1 MQPAPSAPSS
11 AWSVFRAEPYRLLFP
26 LGLIQGLAGAW
37 HWIAFHAKLTT
48 DYGMQRHGLLEI
60 GGFGGCFAAGFLL
73 TALPNFLA
81 VPVCALWELLVF
93 VLLMV
98 AQAAALMAGQ
108 VRAGQFLFLAFMVF
122 LLIFTGRRYRIRQG
136 EPPPFVLMA
145 TGMLLGTLGIGL
157 VLFPLRYFPRL
168 GENLLQQ
175 GMLLAYI
182 MGIGSFLGARFMGT
196 FQPPAFLFRQTPG
209 RPPVP
214 PPVRM
219 KRFFLTGGAL
229 LFLSF
234 PIESALSPLAGQ
246 LLRAAVV
253 SAQLFLFANIHRTP
267 KPPCMSSQLLRASLW
282 LVVIGLWLV
291 ALLPGSLYFAA
302 LHVLFLGGFGLMM
315 LIIGLRVTA
324 SHGGIPGLWEG
335 ARRSLTALGA
345 GVAVTT
351 LLRAVAP
358 LLPSRF
364 TLLLALAAGLWS
376 LLLLSWALALIPRMT
391 ARWRS

>member
-1 MQPAPSAPSS
+1 MHATPSKPSS
-11 AWSVFRAEPYRLLFP
+11 AWSVFCAEPYRLLFP
-26 LGLIQGLAGAW
+26 IGLFQGLAGAW
-37 HWIAFHAKLTT
+37 HWIAFHAGLTT
-48 DYGMQRHGLLEI
+48 DYGMQRHGLLQI
-60 GGFGGCFAAGFLL
+60 AGFAGCFAGGFLL

-81 VPVCALWELLVF
+81 VPVAKLWELLLF
-93 VLLMV
+93 VAL
-98 AQAAALMAGQ
+98 AAGTAAALLLSE
-108 VRAGQFLFLAFMVF
+108 VRFGMYLFLAFMVS
-122 LLIFTGRRYRIRQG
+122 LLIFTARRYAVRQG

-145 TGMLLGTLGIGL
+145 TGMILGTLGIAL
-157 VLFPLRYFPRL
+157 SLFPVPHFPRL

-175 GMLLAYI
+175 GMLLAYV

-219 KRFFLTGGAL
+219 KRFFLAGGLL
-229 LFLSF
+229 LFASF
-234 PIESALSPLAGQ
+234 PIEAALSPLAGQ

-253 SAQLFLFANIHRTP
+253 SAQLFLFANIHKTP
-267 KPPCMSSQLLRASLW
+267 KPPFVSSHLLRASLW
-282 LVVIGLWLV
+282 LVVVGLWLV
-291 ALLPGSLYFAA
+291 ALLPGAYYFAA
-302 LHVLFLGGFGLMM
+302 LHVLFIGGFGLMM

-345 GVAVTT
+345 GVAVTVF
-351 LLRAVAP
+351 LRGLAP

-364 TLLLALAAGLWS
+364 TLMLAFAAGLWC
-376 LLLLSWALALIPRMT
+376 LLLLTWAVALVPRMSP
-391 ARWRS
+391 RWKS